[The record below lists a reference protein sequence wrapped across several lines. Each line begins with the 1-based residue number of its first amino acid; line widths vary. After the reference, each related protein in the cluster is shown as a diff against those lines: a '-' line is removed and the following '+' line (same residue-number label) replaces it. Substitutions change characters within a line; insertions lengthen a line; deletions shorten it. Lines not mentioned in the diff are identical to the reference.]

1 MRGRVERWDPR
12 PGDGFRMVLIYLDDT
27 ERLHPQAWA
36 APVTSDRHETE
47 GQFSFDVPVCDP
59 AGDLFVRL
67 ALVVRHFVAT
77 GYFTRGSNAFDPP
90 GSTGHVTRTPVV
102 VLRTEDDDRHTTRL
116 ALPGSSVAMRRRRPG
131 SNLQWSG
138 PFG

>member
-1 MRGRVERWDPR
+1 MGRTDRTDRASRVIAAPPATVYRALLGREALEAWLSPDGMRGRVERWDPR

-90 GSTGHVTRTPVV
+90 
-102 VLRTEDDDRHTTRL
+102 DRPDTSPEPR
-116 ALPGSSVAMRRRRPG
+116 
-131 SNLQWSG
+131 
-138 PFG
+138 